1 MKSKIE
7 NLFESVRQRFE
18 VIESIV
24 SFSTCQS
31 NWLTFEDIIE
41 DLLASI
47 QLTVSQKSALLHFGF
62 TSTYPL
68 DGEVRAIAQFIELSD
83 VCLLKQRILGNCLK
97 LPRHVLCRKIVTI
110 ENILIDVT
118 RLSHEYVITGIPQ
131 VQISAFA
138 ACDKTNSTFVKW
150 SHGAFVVDNCFSLSK
165 IRSHSVHVSRLPG
178 GSLFMVLKKIYRFLG
193 NRRIRVP
200 SPWAEE
206 FERIYFYIKSFVGK
220 KSDAVV
226 FLLSNNILETE
237 VCSRQICK
245 RFVPWLKYFP
255 CNSLTLVLHD
265 LLPITSPQMFRGS
278 QSLDHIHYLSLLAE
292 AKTIICGH
300 LFLAQHAE
308 KICLFLD
315 SGDLPCFKVIAFPVA
330 PNKIAR
336 QAYKLT
342 KAPKGL
348 TVCVVGVSSE
358 RKNISSLIFSL
369 KHLSLQ
375 GVACFVNVYGCTSE
389 QKKRALDL
397 MCELCLP
404 LDLISFYG
412 YVSDSQLAEGVKSS
426 DVMAYLSR
434 CEGFGLPVYEA
445 LANNVPVVASSIP
458 SNIEIASKCPGVFIV
473 DSNSPKDIALNILKA
488 ARLKSS
494 FVSRLS
500 LEDPFDNEILFSQ
513 KVLDCASGGF
523 LEDEEMC

>member
-7 NLFESVRQRFE
+7 NLFESVRQRFV
-18 VIESIV
+18 VIESTV

-31 NWLTFEDIIE
+31 EWKVFEDIIK

-47 QLTVSQKSALLHFGF
+47 QLTVNQKSALLYFGF
-62 TSTYPL
+62 TSTYPN
-68 DGEVRAIAQFIELSD
+68 DNEVRAIARFVELSD
-83 VCLLKQRILGNCLK
+83 FRLLKQKILVTCLK
-97 LPRHVLCRKIVTI
+97 LPRHILDRKIVHI
-110 ENILIDVT
+110 ENTVIDVT
-118 RLSHEYVITGIPQ
+118 RLSHEYIITGIPQ

-165 IRSHSVHVSRLPG
+165 IRSHSVHVSRLLG

-193 NRRIRVP
+193 HRGLRLP
-200 SPWAEE
+200 GPWAEK
-206 FERIYFYIKSFVGK
+206 FESIYFCIKSFLSK
-220 KSDAVV
+220 KSDTVA
-226 FLLSNNILETE
+226 FLYSNNILETE
-237 VCSRQICK
+237 VCSRQICN

-255 CNSLTLVLHD
+255 CNSLTLILHD

-278 QSLDHIHYLSLLAE
+278 QSLDHIYYLGLLAE

-300 LFLAQHAE
+300 LFLARHAE
-308 KICLFLD
+308 KICLSLD
-315 SGDLPCFKVIAFPVA
+315 SDNVPSFKVISFPVA
-330 PNKIAR
+330 PSKIAR
-336 QAYKLT
+336 QACKLT
-342 KAPKGL
+342 KTPRGL
-348 TVCVVGVSSE
+348 TVCAVGVSSE

-369 KHLSLQ
+369 KHLSIM
-375 GVACFVNVYGCTSE
+375 GVACFVDVYGCTSE

-397 MCELCLP
+397 MRELCLP
-404 LDLISFYG
+404 LDLISFYQ
-412 YVSDSQLAEGVKSS
+412 YVSDSQLAEGVESS

-445 LANNVPVVASSIP
+445 LANNVPVVASNIP
-458 SNIEIASKCPGVFIV
+458 SNVEIASKFPGVFIV
-473 DSNSPKDIALNILKA
+473 DSNSPREIALNILKA
-488 ARLKSS
+488 SSIKSS

-500 LEDPFDNEILFSQ
+500 LEDHFGNEILFSQ

-523 LEDEEMC
+523 LADKG